1 VKLEKNNAFAACKFY
16 SVPAGF
22 SHTRTKN
29 VEKAFY
35 PKTFTF
41 SLHFGSQCSRYL
53 DTSIVPLSI
62 NITDFFHDRI
72 MVRPNHHPS
81 VGPTWVVCIA
91 TPTTRAVHML
101 NCTQIQKLR
110 RQSGC

>member
-1 VKLEKNNAFAACKFY
+1 MLLQHVNFIQFLR
-16 SVPAGF
+16 GF
-22 SHTRTKN
+22 HIREQKN

-35 PKTFTF
+35 QKTFTF
-41 SLHFGSQCSRYL
+41 SLRFGSQCSRYL
-53 DTSIVPLSI
+53 DTSTVSLSM

-91 TPTTRAVHML
+91 TPTTRTVHML
-101 NCTQIQKLR
+101 NCTQIYR
-110 RQSGC
+110 